1 MDVGYLLERMD
12 RFRGLAILATNRK
25 KDLDEAFLR
34 RLRFAIDF
42 PLPSE
47 PERKA
52 IWQKCIPP
60 QVSADGIDF
69 DMLAREFALSG
80 GNIRSIVLN
89 ACLQAASAG
98 RAAALSSAAVMNAID
113 REYEKIGRPL
123 TREQK
128 VLWRIDP
135 ARAAAP
141 ERVAVIR

>member
-34 RLRFAIDF
+34 RIRFAIDF

-52 IWQKCIPP
+52 IWLKCIPP
-60 QVSADGIDF
+60 QVSAEGIDL
-69 DMLAREFALSG
+69 DILAREFALSG

-98 RAAALSSAAVMNAID
+98 RDAVLSSEAVMNAIG

-128 VLWRIDP
+128 IQWQLDP
-135 ARAAAP
+135 GHAAAKGS
-141 ERVAVIR
+141 VAVIR